1 MSNTAET
8 CWLDQR
14 VDEVYSNFDP
24 IPLVDRIVAP
34 EYPLEALGSILGEA
48 AERLRYYVQ
57 TPPGMAGQSVLA
69 AAALAI
75 QGTTDVQRGPIG
87 DGPVSLML
95 MTIAES
101 GDRKSSI
108 DRLALSPIRAWEAE
122 RREALPNLLAD
133 YRAAIE
139 AWQLRRESVVNGA
152 KPKSKEPMNHDQQ
165 MRLRDQLLMLDAEKP
180 EPPPRPNITFEE
192 PTAEGSWRHFHEGEP
207 SAGLFSDEAIGF
219 FGGHGMS
226 EESRG
231 RTIAMLSKL
240 WDGSPITRTRGTSG
254 ESGIMAGRRLSAHLM
269 LQPVVSAKVL
279 GDPLLMGQGF
289 LARFLVCHEPSM
301 AGTRFLK
308 GRDLSRGA
316 QHDPAIGRYWQSLSE
331 TIRTPLDVDDQTGE
345 LRLRMAKIEGDAFTA
360 WCALHD
366 SIEHHLSSNGRFIE
380 VKAFASKAA
389 DNAARIAAVL
399 ALVEGHDSPQREHI
413 ERAGKLMAYY
423 LESMAVR
430 TAEAQQDMQEVKAR
444 ELLEWITDHGGEL
457 HAGDFKRLPNAYRS
471 ASKARPLLT
480 FLMDMGH
487 IEISATNH
495 HGKPSAWRIREIHH
509 D

>member
-1 MSNTAET
+1 MNTVAKQLEPT
-8 CWLDQR
+8 VKAASLNL
-14 VDEVYSNFDP
+14 EP
-24 IPLVDRIVAP
+24 IPLVERIAAP
-34 EYPLEALGSILGEA
+34 AYPLEALGPVLGEA

-57 TPPGMAGQSVLA
+57 TPAGMAGQSVLA

-75 QGTTDVQRGPIG
+75 QGTTDVQRGSIG
-87 DGPVSLML
+87 NGPVSLML

-108 DRLALSPIRAWEAE
+108 DRLALSPVRTWEAE
-122 RREALPNLLAD
+122 RREAMPGRLAD

-139 AWQLRRESVVNGA
+139 AWQLRRESVVSAA
-152 KPKSKEPMNHDQQ
+152 KPKGKEAMSQDQQ
-165 MRLRDQLLMLDAEKP
+165 LRLRDQLMTLDTEKP

-192 PTAEGSWRHFHEGEP
+192 PTAEGGWRHFHEGEP

-240 WDGSPITRTRGTSG
+240 WDGSPITRTRGTAG

-289 LARFLVCHEPSM
+289 LARFLVCHESSL

-331 TIRTPLDVDDQTGE
+331 MIRTPLDVDDQTGE

-366 SIEHHLSSNGRFIE
+366 SIEHHLATNGRFIE

-399 ALVEGHDSPQREHI
+399 ALVEGHTSPQREHI

-430 TAEAQQDMQEVKAR
+430 TAEAQQDIREVQAR
-444 ELLEWITDHGGEL
+444 ELLEWLKDYGSEL
-457 HAGDFKRLPNAYRS
+457 HAGDFKRLPNTYRS

-480 FLMDMGH
+480 FLVDMGH

-495 HGKPSAWRIREIHH
+495 HGKPSAWRIRGAAS
-509 D
+509 